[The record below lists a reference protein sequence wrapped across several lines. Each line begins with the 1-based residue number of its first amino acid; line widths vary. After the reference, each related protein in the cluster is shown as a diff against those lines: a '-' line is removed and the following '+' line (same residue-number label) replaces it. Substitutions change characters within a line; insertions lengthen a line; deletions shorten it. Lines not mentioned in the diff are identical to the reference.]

1 MSRSE
6 RYKKRCA
13 ADGDES
19 GMVDESNP
27 LPDFID
33 PITLDPVIAPAI
45 SPYGHVMGLATWKVP
60 YKCLCCL
67 SKCCFYQPESYVLLS
82 TRDAASRCVSA
93 R

>member
-1 MSRSE
+1 MVVAIRWSAVSRSE

-13 ADGDES
+13 ADGDAS

-45 SPYGHVMGLATWKVP
+45 SPYGHVMGIATWKVCP
-60 YKCLCCL
+60 CSGHPK
-67 SKCCFYQPESYVLLS
+67 E
-82 TRDAASRCVSA
+82 
-93 R
+93 